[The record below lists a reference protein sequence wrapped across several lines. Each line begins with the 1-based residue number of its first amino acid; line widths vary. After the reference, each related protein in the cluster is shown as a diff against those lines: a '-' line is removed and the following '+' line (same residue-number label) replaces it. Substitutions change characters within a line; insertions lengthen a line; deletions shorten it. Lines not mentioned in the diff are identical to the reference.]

1 MFVWALML
9 MSACPSLIS
18 IKSFH
23 LLQYF
28 GVFFGNMSS
37 AGCPNWI
44 QNTKSVD
51 LRAAQDEQK
60 SISFGFCFLKNCCV
74 SRGRAR
80 REGVYFLGVPL
91 SSGWFAV
98 IMRVKVVF
106 WKETWLDF
114 PLLHLGFTPTISNHL
129 ISYLFFL
136 CPFFPTPPHLS
147 SSARTHLLA
156 SFLCFREILHI
167 NVVFFLDCVALCSF
181 WLFLLSPTWAISP
194 FSLI

>member
-1 MFVWALML
+1 
-9 MSACPSLIS
+9 MSFDAHVCLPFINQY
-18 IKSFH
+18 KSFH

-44 QNTKSVD
+44 QNTESVD
-51 LRAAQDEQK
+51 LRAVKMNIRVSLLA
-60 SISFGFCFLKNCCV
+60 FVFWKNCCV

-80 REGVYFLGVPL
+80 REGSLLPWGPIVLWLICGYNASKGCVLKRNMAWFSSP
-91 SSGWFAV
+91 SSGV
-98 IMRVKVVF
+98 H
-106 WKETWLDF
+106 
-114 PLLHLGFTPTISNHL
+114 PLTISNHL

-136 CPFFPTPPHLS
+136 CPSFFLHLPPLS

-181 WLFLLSPTWAISP
+181 WLFPLFPTWAIS
-194 FSLI
+194 L